1 MPSWKKVIVSGS
13 DANLNSLNITTNL
26 SASAIDTL
34 TLVANSITGSLEGTS
49 SFATSAS
56 YAQTASFALNAGAN
70 VFPFTGSAEISGSLR
85 VTDRVGIG
93 IDIPTERR
101 IDVDG
106 GEVRIGQSTT
116 GTGAWLSVNLRNGTT
131 APAAGRFAIRSSASD
146 SEIIPVTQPNLIL
159 SRGSD
164 GLGTLLK
171 FTNARAGFAGIGSA
185 ADADNLHDIRFYS
198 GDGGERIR
206 VTSLGDVGI
215 GTTSPS
221 AKLHV
226 NGNVSAS
233 SYTGSLQG
241 TASFAITSSFA
252 TQAGS
257 VNFTDIQNKPTLV
270 SSSAQINLAEA
281 TGTATSSLTASL
293 ALNVSGSSGRVL
305 YNSANNTTATSEN
318 LEFDGTNLTVGGQL
332 NASTKSFVIKHQRI
346 PDKKLVYGV
355 SEGPEHSVFIR
366 GKLSGTNQIILPEEW
381 DWLVDLDSLSVQLTP
396 IGKYQKLYVDSID
409 GLVITV
415 GNDNLMS
422 KNINCFYLIHATRKD
437 VAPLQTVI

>member
-1 MPSWKKVIVSGS
+1 MNRNRFIPLISNIPKAVPTASGMYDGELAVNIADGKLYTKSGS
-13 DANLNSLNITTNL
+13 FIIALNEFNTDGYVSSSQQVVSLINGQDITP
-26 SASAIDTL
+26 SS
-34 TLVANSITGSLEGTS
+34 VTS
-49 SFATSAS
+49 SF
-56 YAQTASFALNAGAN
+56 
-70 VFPFTGSAEISGSLR
+70 SG
-85 VTDRVGIG
+85 
-93 IDIPTERR
+93 P
-101 IDVDG
+101 
-106 GEVRIGQSTT
+106 
-116 GTGAWLSVNLRNGTT
+116 
-131 APAAGRFAIRSSASD
+131 
-146 SEIIPVTQPNLIL
+146 LI
-159 SRGSD
+159 
-164 GLGTLLK
+164 
-171 FTNARAGFAGIGSA
+171 
-185 ADADNLHDIRFYS
+185 
-198 GDGGERIR
+198 
-206 VTSLGDVGI
+206 
-215 GTTSPS
+215 
-221 AKLHV
+221 
-226 NGNVSAS
+226 
-233 SYTGSLQG
+233 G
-241 TASFAITSSFA
+241 TASFATTALTVLQSSF
-252 TQAGS
+252 TGSFTGSFAGTHS
-257 VNFTDIQNKPTLV
+257 GDGSNLIGVPTTLNIIGVNGTGQVKLLQDNLIFTGSGGITADASGSTITIRAVGLVSASDGQVDFNDILNKPTLV

-332 NASTKSFVIKHQRI
+332 NAATKSFVIKHQRM